1 LARALQHIAS
11 ASESEGSRTVN
22 ARVPIRPS
30 DDLLQVALA
39 NAATPARSRAIPE
52 PAHADVQEIERR
64 AREMRAEL
72 VADLFSRL
80 FRWIERSL
88 WRARQRDV
96 EHYLSQATDAAD
108 LERRMRALERLPRS
122 DVLGSLR

>member
-1 LARALQHIAS
+1 
-11 ASESEGSRTVN
+11 
-22 ARVPIRPS
+22 
-30 DDLLQVALA
+30 
-39 NAATPARSRAIPE
+39 
-52 PAHADVQEIERR
+52 
-64 AREMRAEL
+64 MRAEL
-72 VADLFSRL
+72 IADLFSRL
-80 FRWIERSL
+80 FRWIDRSL